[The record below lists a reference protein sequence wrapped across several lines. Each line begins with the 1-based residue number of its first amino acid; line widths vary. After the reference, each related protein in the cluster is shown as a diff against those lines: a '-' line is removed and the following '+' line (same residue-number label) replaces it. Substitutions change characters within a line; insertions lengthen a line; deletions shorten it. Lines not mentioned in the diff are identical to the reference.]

1 MPDRLLSERIRT
13 SDQINDLSWFEECF
27 FFRLITAVDDFG
39 RYDARPQVLK
49 AALFPLKDDLTTKTV
64 SAALETLATMGLV
77 GLYEV
82 DGKPYLYLPTWA
94 QHQRIR
100 NKRSKYPN
108 PPERTKLDSNLRT
121 IDSNSPQN
129 AARIQSNTIQSESN
143 PNPIQG
149 AGAPAEL
156 ADFVVENINEIP
168 FNTFWEMYPR
178 KEGKEYAMK
187 AFSAAMIADI
197 DPETIIA
204 GLRRVIEL
212 QWSKLPEEEKCYIPK
227 PEKWIRGKC
236 WEDEVRPYRKKRV
249 KKTEELPEYWNADPV
264 REKEVIPATPEEIAR
279 VKAVLKKTE
288 SRNRKS

>member
-1 MPDRLLSERIRT
+1 MPDRLINESIRT

-100 NKRSKYPN
+100 NKRSKYPEPVTCQQSAAN
-108 PPERTKLDSNLRT
+108 CGEL
-121 IDSNSPQN
+121 PQN
-129 AARIQSNTIQSESN
+129 AARIQSNPIRIQSESN

-156 ADFVVENINEIP
+156 ADFVVENIDETP

-187 AFSAAMIADI
+187 AFSAAMIAGI

-236 WEDEVRPYRKKRV
+236 WEDEVRPYRKKRAQ
-249 KKTEELPEYWNADPV
+249 KTEELPEYWNADPV
-264 REKEVIPATPEEIAR
+264 RKKEVIPATPEEIAR
-279 VKAVLKKTE
+279 VQAMLKKTE

>member
-1 MPDRLLSERIRT
+1 MPDRLINESIRT
-13 SDQINDLSWFEECF
+13 SEKINSLTWFQEVLF
-27 FFRLITAVDDFG
+27 TRLLTAVDDFG
-39 RYDARPQVLK
+39 RFDARPAILK
-49 AALFPLKDDLTTKTV
+49 ASLFPLKKDVTEQTIIDSLDK
-64 SAALETLATMGLV
+64 LAIIGLV
-77 GLYEV
+77 NLYEV
-82 DGKPYLYLPTWA
+82 GGKPYLCLPTWA
-94 QHQRIR
+94 DHQRVR
-100 NKRSKYPN
+100 NKRSKYPEPVICQRSAAN
-108 PPERTKLDSNLRT
+108 CGEL
-121 IDSNSPQN
+121 PQN
-129 AARIQSNTIQSESN
+129 AARIQSNPIRIQSESN

-156 ADFVVENINEIP
+156 ADFVVENIDEIP

-187 AFSAAMIADI
+187 AFSAAMIAGI

-204 GLRRVIEL
+204 GLMRVIEL
-212 QWSKLPEEEKCYIPK
+212 QWSKLPEEEECYIPK

-264 REKEVIPATPEEIAR
+264 RKKEVIPATPEEIAR
-279 VKAVLKKTE
+279 VKAMLKKTE

>member
-1 MPDRLLSERIRT
+1 MPDRLINESIRT

-94 QHQRIR
+94 QHKRIR
-100 NKRSKYPN
+100 NKRSKYPEPVTCQQSAAN
-108 PPERTKLDSNLRT
+108 CGEL
-121 IDSNSPQN
+121 PQN
-129 AARIQSNTIQSESN
+129 AARIQSNPIRIQSESN

-156 ADFVVENINEIP
+156 ADFVVENIDEIP

-187 AFSAAMIADI
+187 AFSAAMIAGI

-212 QWSKLPEEEKCYIPK
+212 QWSKLPEEEKRYIPK

-264 REKEVIPATPEEIAR
+264 RKKEVIPATPEEIAR
-279 VKAVLKKTE
+279 VKALLKKTE

>member
-1 MPDRLLSERIRT
+1 MPDRLINESIRT
-13 SDQINDLSWFEECF
+13 SEKINSLTWFQEVLF
-27 FFRLITAVDDFG
+27 TRLLTAVDDFG
-39 RYDARPQVLK
+39 RFDARPAILK
-49 AALFPLKDDLTTKTV
+49 ASLFPLKKDVTEQTIVDSLDK
-64 SAALETLATMGLV
+64 LAIIGLV
-77 GLYEV
+77 NLYEV
-82 DGKPYLYLPTWA
+82 GGKPYLCLPTWA
-94 QHQRIR
+94 DHQRVR
-100 NKRSKYPN
+100 NKRSKYPEPVICQRSAAN
-108 PPERTKLDSNLRT
+108 CGEL
-121 IDSNSPQN
+121 PQN
-129 AARIQSNTIQSESN
+129 AARIQSNPIRIQSESN

-156 ADFVVENINEIP
+156 ADFVVENIDEIP

-264 REKEVIPATPEEIAR
+264 RKKEVIPATPEEIAR
-279 VKAVLKKTE
+279 VKALLKKTE

>member
-1 MPDRLLSERIRT
+1 MPDRLINESIRT
-13 SDQINDLSWFEECF
+13 SEKINSLTWFQEVLF
-27 FFRLITAVDDFG
+27 TRLLTAVDDFG
-39 RYDARPQVLK
+39 RFDARPAILK
-49 AALFPLKDDLTTKTV
+49 ASLFPLKKDVTEQTIVDSLDK
-64 SAALETLATMGLV
+64 LAIIGLV
-77 GLYEV
+77 NLYEV
-82 DGKPYLYLPTWA
+82 GGKPYLCLPTWA
-94 QHQRIR
+94 DHQRVR
-100 NKRSKYPN
+100 NKRSKYPEPVICQRSAAN
-108 PPERTKLDSNLRT
+108 CGEL
-121 IDSNSPQN
+121 PQN
-129 AARIQSNTIQSESN
+129 AARIQSNPIRIQSESN

-156 ADFVVENINEIP
+156 ADFVAENIDEIP

-212 QWSKLPEEEKCYIPK
+212 RWSKLPEEEKCYIPK

-264 REKEVIPATPEEIAR
+264 RKKEVIPATPEEIAR
-279 VKAVLKKTE
+279 VKALLKKTE

>member
-1 MPDRLLSERIRT
+1 MPDRLINESIRT

-100 NKRSKYPN
+100 NKRSKYPEPVTCQQSAAN
-108 PPERTKLDSNLRT
+108 CGEL
-121 IDSNSPQN
+121 PQN
-129 AARIQSNTIQSESN
+129 AARIQSNPIRIQSESN

-156 ADFVVENINEIP
+156 ADFIVENIDEIP

-187 AFSAAMIADI
+187 AFSAAMIAGI

-212 QWSKLPEEEKCYIPK
+212 QWSKLPEEDECYIPK

-249 KKTEELPEYWNADPV
+249 QKTEELPEYWNADPV
-264 REKEVIPATPEEIAR
+264 RKKEVIPATQEEIAR
-279 VKAVLKKTE
+279 VKAMLKKTE

>member
-1 MPDRLLSERIRT
+1 MPDRLINESIRT

-64 SAALETLATMGLV
+64 SAALETLVTMGLV
-77 GLYEV
+77 NLYKV

-100 NKRSKYPN
+100 NKRSKYPEPATCQQSAAN
-108 PPERTKLDSNLRT
+108 CGEL
-121 IDSNSPQN
+121 PQN
-129 AARIQSNTIQSESN
+129 AARIQSNPIRIQSESN

-156 ADFVVENINEIP
+156 ADFVVENIDEIP

-187 AFSAAMIADI
+187 AFSAAMIEGV

-212 QWSKLPEEEKCYIPK
+212 QWSKLPEEEECYIPK

-249 KKTEELPEYWNADPV
+249 KKTEELPDYWNADPV
-264 REKEVIPATPEEIAR
+264 RKKEVIPATPEEIAR
-279 VKAVLKKTE
+279 VKAMLKKTE